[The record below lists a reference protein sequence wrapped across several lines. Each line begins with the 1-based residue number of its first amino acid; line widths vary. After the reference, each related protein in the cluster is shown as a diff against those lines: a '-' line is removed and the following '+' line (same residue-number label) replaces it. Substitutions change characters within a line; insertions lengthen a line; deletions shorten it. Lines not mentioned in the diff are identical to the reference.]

1 MDWIVFP
8 LRDGLVWCFDNIL
21 EPTGNILNYTWIVL
35 GFIGLFIWLNMQ
47 AKYNAEAESN
57 PDQIK

>member
-8 LRDGLVWCFDNIL
+8 LRDGLVWTFDNVM
-21 EPTGNILNYTWIVL
+21 EPTGNILNYTWIGL

-47 AKYNAEAESN
+47 AKYNADAKAN

>member
-8 LRDGLVWCFDNIL
+8 LRDGLVWVFDNVM
-21 EPTGNILNYTWIVL
+21 EPTGNILNYTWVVL

-47 AKYNAEAESN
+47 AKYNADAKAN
-57 PDQIK
+57 PNQLK